1 MSLNHKIYI
10 ANYSNDINVDKYK
23 QHDMF
28 WY

>member
-28 WY
+28 